1 MDRSDLELVVAI
13 DRAGSLTGAAQQ
25 LHIAQ
30 PPLSRRLKR
39 IESEIGA
46 PLFTRGRH
54 GATATIVGRTLV
66 ERADAALTAIRRAEQ
81 DAADVAGGRAG
92 RLNIGVTPT
101 LGAVLL
107 PGALAAFRQAHPDV
121 RLDLVASG
129 DSAELRRQVR
139 DGDLDV
145 ALAVLVRPPEPGTR
159 TALRG
164 QQRFVLIAPRDLQ
177 LGRSTNATK
186 VSRAVL
192 ADFPVV
198 ALTKGTGLRQQLD
211 DVFDE
216 LGVSPEIAI
225 ETSEREMLMPF
236 VAAGLGVSLVP
247 EGFVT
252 GRAPG
257 CSIYELDPPVRRLV
271 GAVIAK
277 GRPPV
282 LVTALLDAL
291 TDTTDLA

>member
-1 MDRSDLELVVAI
+1 MAI
-13 DRAGSLTGAAQQ
+13 DRTGSLTGAAQQ

-46 PLFTRGRH
+46 PLFIRGRH

-66 ERADAALTAIRRAEQ
+66 EGAEAALTAIRRAEQ
-81 DAADVAGGRAG
+81 DAEDVAGGRAG
-92 RLNIGVTPT
+92 RLNLGVTPT

-107 PGALAAFRQAHPDV
+107 PGALAAFRQSHPDV

-129 DSAELRRQVR
+129 DSAELRRSVR
-139 DGDLDV
+139 DGALDT

-159 TALRG
+159 VALRG
-164 QQRFVLIAPRDLQ
+164 QQRFVLIAPRDLR
-177 LGRSTNATK
+177 LGRSTNATR
-186 VSRAVL
+186 VRRAVL
-192 ADFPVV
+192 ADLPVV
-198 ALTKGTGLRQQLD
+198 ALTKGTGLRDQLD

-216 LGVSPEIAI
+216 LGVSPQIAI
-225 ETSEREMLMPF
+225 ETSEREMLVPF

-257 CSIYELDPPVRRLV
+257 CSIYELDPPVRRSV
-271 GAVIAK
+271 GAVVAK
-277 GRPPV
+277 GRPPI

-291 TDTTDLA
+291 TATTDLT

>member
-1 MDRSDLELVVAI
+1 MAI
-13 DRAGSLTGAAQQ
+13 DRTGSLTGAAHQ

-54 GATATIVGRTLV
+54 GATATIVGRTLA
-66 ERADAALTAIRRAEQ
+66 ERAEAALAAIRRAEQ
-81 DAADVAGGRAG
+81 DAEDVAAGRAG
-92 RLNIGVTPT
+92 RLKIGVTPT

-107 PGALAAFRQAHPDV
+107 PGALAAFRQSHPDV

-129 DSAELRRQVR
+129 DSEELRRQVR
-139 DGDLDV
+139 DGGLDV

-159 TALRG
+159 IALRG
-164 QQRFVLIAPRDLQ
+164 QQRFVLIAPRDLRV
-177 LGRSTNATK
+177 GRSANSTK
-186 VSRAVL
+186 VRRAVL

-211 DVFDE
+211 ELFDE

-225 ETSEREMLMPF
+225 ETSEREMLVPF

-247 EGFVT
+247 EGFVI

-257 CSIYELDPPVRRLV
+257 CSINDLDPPVRRSV

-282 LVTALLDAL
+282 LVDALLDAL
-291 TDTTDLA
+291 AETTDLA

>member
-13 DRAGSLTGAAQQ
+13 GRTGSLTAASRQ

-54 GATATIVGRTLV
+54 GATPTVVGRTLV
-66 ERADAALTAIRRAEQ
+66 ERAETALAAIRRAEQ
-81 DAADVAGGRAG
+81 DAEDVASGRAG

-107 PGALAAFRQAHPDV
+107 PGALAAFRLAHPDV

-129 DSAELRRQVR
+129 DSAQLRQDVR
-139 DGDLDV
+139 DGELDV

-159 TALRG
+159 VALKG
-164 QQRFVLIAPRDLQ
+164 QQRFVLIAPRDQ
-177 LGRSTNATK
+177 RLGRSTNTTK
-186 VSRAVL
+186 VRRAVL
-192 ADFPVV
+192 ADLPVV

-225 ETSEREMLMPF
+225 ETSEREMLVPF

-257 CSIYELDPPVRRLV
+257 CTIHELDPPVRRPV
-271 GAVIAK
+271 GAVVAK
-277 GRPPV
+277 GRLPA
-282 LVTALLDAL
+282 LVTALLDTL
-291 TDTTDLA
+291 IETTDLD